1 MKTYNKNGVETEIDY
16 ILSDNDEFAIQVEEN
31 SVQRQI
37 FYKNDTLVRDI
48 ENYLIE
54 LYDIFR
60 DLYFE
65 NTEEYYAN
73 SSIIPA
79 FIHLGGYSS
88 DFTKNTDFFFLKFI
102 INVKQAGKFP
112 I

>member
-48 ENYLIE
+48 ENYLI
-54 LYDIFR
+54 
-60 DLYFE
+60 
-65 NTEEYYAN
+65 
-73 SSIIPA
+73 
-79 FIHLGGYSS
+79 
-88 DFTKNTDFFFLKFI
+88 
-102 INVKQAGKFP
+102 
-112 I
+112 